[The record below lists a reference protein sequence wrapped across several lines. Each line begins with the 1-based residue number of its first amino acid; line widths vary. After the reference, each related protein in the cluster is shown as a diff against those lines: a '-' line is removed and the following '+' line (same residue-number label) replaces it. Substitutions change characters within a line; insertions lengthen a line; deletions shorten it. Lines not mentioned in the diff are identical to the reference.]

1 MNVDIVALIVAIVG
15 SGGISS
21 GIATL
26 LAARKHKVEIEQLRQ
41 QVEDS
46 KADTKIKIDEHVQ
59 KQMIE
64 LNNTYK
70 QEFEERRKELDQLHE
85 NNVHLK
91 QQVETLSSQISQL
104 MSWVVYDSM
113 RYQEWLEDELVK
125 RDPKIVFPTFRKPP
139 KFVEEYLTNETDA
152 PNSTPVGFSSE
163 NND

>member
-1 MNVDIVALIVAIVG
+1 MNVDITALIVAIVG

-21 GIATL
+21 AIATL

-139 KFVEEYLTNETDA
+139 KFVEEYLTNEADA